1 MILEKLFDFAK
12 NQMELPPGMYS
23 EQKIRW
29 VIDLNLDGTRN
40 GQFVPWGG
48 DTKAN
53 KRGEPIVVPFIGRTV
68 GVKPKLLADSVEYVL
83 GVGRPDS
90 KPDRVA
96 DCHQQFK
103 ALIQKCSAI
112 AQEPKLIAVQ
122 TFLNNW
128 NPNQLSECLPDGFKI
143 EKFDASENMT
153 FRVDGVVLADARMKL
168 KSIEQFWADYTS
180 GADDGAKEPA
190 PIMTCLIT
198 GEPSEV
204 AQRMPVLIKGL
215 IGGQPS
221 GTALVSAN
229 SDPFTSY
236 GLKNSLSSPISRD
249 AAEKFAKALNHLL
262 ADEKTRLYVGS
273 TAYVFWT
280 RKKTEFDPIGFL
292 KAPDS
297 QAVKNLIESP
307 MSGSQVHSDTDDQ
320 FYALSLS
327 ASMARSVVRDW
338 LETTIPNVRENLKRW
353 FIHQKM
359 VDGYGAEG
367 RSFSVYALAASAYR
381 DPSKEMQPTV
391 PTALIRHA
399 LGGGRLPEDLLVKMV
414 RRNRAEQEVTYPR
427 AVLIKLVLISQGKL
441 NMIDMDAL
449 NLNPQLEPQ
458 ENTAYQCGRLLA
470 ELEAIQRTA
479 QGNTNATLVDR
490 YYGAASSTPAKAFAP
505 LMRGVQNHLSKLR
518 KNSPGLYKL
527 CDQHLEEIM
536 SNFPEKKFPSTL
548 AMREQAIFSLGYY
561 HQRAANRAAI
571 AKAKADKAEKAAE
584 KATPNQLG
592 SSIDSPSP

>member
-12 NQMELPPGMYS
+12 EQMVLPPVMYS
-23 EQKIRW
+23 DQKIRW
-29 VIDLNLDGTRN
+29 LIDLNLDGTLK
-40 GQFVPWGG
+40 GKFVPWGG
-48 DTKAN
+48 ETKAN
-53 KRGEPIVVPFIGRTV
+53 KRGESTVVPFVGRTV

-83 GVGRPDS
+83 GVGRADS
-90 KPDRVA
+90 KPERVS

-103 ALIQKCSAI
+103 ALIRKCSAI
-112 AQEPKLIAVQ
+112 TQEPKLVAVQ
-122 TFLNNW
+122 TFLDNW
-128 NPNQLSECLPDGFKI
+128 NPSQLNECLPDGFKI
-143 EKFDASENMT
+143 DKFDPSENIT
-153 FRVDGVVLADARMKL
+153 FRVNGVVLADARMQIKP
-168 KSIEQFWADYTS
+168 IEQFWADYTS
-180 GADDGAKEPA
+180 GADDTEKEPA

-198 GEPSEV
+198 GQEAEV

-262 ADEKTRLYVGS
+262 ADDQSRLYVGS

-292 KAPDS
+292 KAPDP

-307 MSGSQVHSDTDDQ
+307 MSGSQVYSDTDDQ

-338 LETTIPNVRENLKRW
+338 LETTIPKVRDNLKQW

-359 VDGYGAEG
+359 VDSYGAEG
-367 RSFSVYALAASAYR
+367 RSLSVYALAASAYR
-381 DPSKEMQPTV
+381 DASKEMQPTV

-399 LGGGRLPEDLLVKMV
+399 LSGGRLPDDLLVKVV

-441 NMIDMDAL
+441 NMVDMDAL
-449 NLNPQLEPQ
+449 NPNPPLSSP
-458 ENTAYQCGRLLA
+458 ENAAYHCGRLLA
-470 ELEAIQRTA
+470 ELEAIQKTA
-479 QGNTNATLVDR
+479 QGNINATLVDR

-505 LMRGVQNHLSKLR
+505 LMRGVQTHLSKLR

-527 CDQHLEEIM
+527 CDQNLEEIM
-536 SNFPEKKFPSTL
+536 SNFHERKFPSTL
-548 AMREQAIFSLGYY
+548 VMSDQAIFALGYY

-571 AKAKADKAEKAAE
+571 AKAKADKAEKAAA
-584 KATPNQLG
+584 ATV
-592 SSIDSPSP
+592 

>member
-12 NQMELPPGMYS
+12 EQMVLPPVMYS

-29 VIDLNLDGTRN
+29 LIDLNLDGTLK

-53 KRGEPIVVPFIGRTV
+53 KRGEPTVVPFIGRTV

-83 GVGRPDS
+83 GVGRAES

-122 TFLNNW
+122 TFLDNW

-143 EKFDASENMT
+143 DKFDPSENIT
-153 FRVDGVVLADARMKL
+153 FRVDGVVLADARMQIKL
-168 KSIEQFWADYTS
+168 IEQFWADYTS
-180 GADDGAKEPA
+180 GADDAEKEPA

-198 GEPSEV
+198 GQEAEV

-262 ADEKTRLYVGS
+262 ADERTRLYVGS

-307 MSGSQVHSDTDDQ
+307 MSGSQVYSDTDDQ

-338 LETTIPNVRENLKRW
+338 LETTIPRVRDNLKKW

-367 RSFSVYALAASAYR
+367 RSLSVYTLAASAYR

-399 LGGGRLPEDLLVKMV
+399 LSGGRLPDDLLVKVV

-441 NMIDMDAL
+441 NMTEMDAL
-449 NLNPQLEPQ
+449 NLNSPLTPP
-458 ENTAYQCGRLLA
+458 ENAAYHCGRLLA
-470 ELEAIQRTA
+470 ELEAIQKTA
-479 QGNTNATLVDR
+479 QGNINATLVDR

-505 LMRGVQNHLSKLR
+505 LMRGVQTHLSKLR

-536 SNFPEKKFPSTL
+536 LNFHDNKFPSTL
-548 AMREQAIFSLGYY
+548 AMSDQAIFALGYY

-584 KATPNQLG
+584 KATV
-592 SSIDSPSP
+592 

>member
-1 MILEKLFDFAK
+1 MILEKLYDFALE
-12 NQMELPPGMYS
+12 QMTLPPRNYRG
-23 EQKIRW
+23 IAVRW
-29 VIDLNLDGTRN
+29 LIDLQMDGTLL
-40 GQFVPWGG
+40 GFVPWS
-48 DTKAN
+48 D
-53 KRGEPIVVPFIGRTV
+53 
-68 GVKPKLLADSVEYVL
+68 GVKPKQGKIIIAPYMKRAGVKPNPQLLVDNGEYIL
-83 GVGRPDS
+83 GIVRAKSDPERAR
-90 KPDRVA
+90 K
-96 DCHQQFK
+96 CHESFK
-103 ALIQKCSAI
+103 Q
-112 AQEPKLIAVQ
+112 LIATSYEKTQAPQLQGVIR
-122 TFLNNW
+122 FLNDWHPEGNLDIL
-128 NPNQLSECLPDGFKI
+128 PNGFMP
-143 EKFDASENMT
+143 EDNLT
-153 FRVDGVVLADARMKL
+153 FRVDGLVLADQNANL
-168 KSIEQFWADYTS
+168 HQIENFWGIYTS
-180 GADDGAKEPA
+180 GEDEDEDQTTLP
-190 PIMTCLIT
+190 MMQCLVT
-198 GEPSEV
+198 GEISTV
-204 AQRMPVLIKGL
+204 TRRMPESIRGL
-215 IGGQPS
+215 RGGQPS
-221 GTALVSAN
+221 GTEIVSAN
-229 SDPFTSY
+229 KKPFTSY
-236 GLKNSLSSPISRD
+236 GLENSLTSPISRN

-262 ADEKTRLYVGS
+262 SDDHTRLDVGS

-280 RKKTEFDPIGFL
+280 RKKTEFSPIGFL

-307 MSGSQVHSDTDDQ
+307 MSGSQVHSNADDQ

-399 LGGGRLPEDLLVKMV
+399 LGGGRLPEDLLVKIV

-441 NMIDMDAL
+441 NMIDMDVL
-449 NLNPQLEPQ
+449 NPNPQLEPQ

-470 ELEAIQRTA
+470 ELEAIQKTA

-527 CDQHLEEIM
+527 CDQQLEEIM

-571 AKAKADKAEKAAE
+571 AKAKSDKAEKAAE
-584 KATPNQLG
+584 KATP
-592 SSIDSPSP
+592 

>member
-1 MILEKLFDFAK
+1 MILTQLREFAQT
-12 NQMELPPGMYS
+12 QMTLPPVMYS

-29 VIDLNLDGTRN
+29 LIDLNLDGTLR
-40 GQFVPWGG
+40 GKFVPWGG

-53 KRGEPIVVPFIGRTV
+53 KRGESTTVPFIGRTV

-90 KPDRVA
+90 KPERVA

-103 ALIQKCSAI
+103 ALLQRCIEVS
-112 AQEPKLIAVQ
+112 QEPKLEAVQ
-122 TFLNNW
+122 IFLDHW
-128 NPNQLSECLPDGFKI
+128 HPNQLNDCLPDGFKI
-143 EKFDASENMT
+143 DKFDPSENIT
-153 FRVDGVVLADARMKL
+153 FRVDGVVLADSRMQL

-180 GADDGAKEPA
+180 GSDDTEKEPV

-198 GEPSEV
+198 GEESEV

-262 ADEKTRLYVGS
+262 ANERTRLYVGS

-280 RKKTEFDPIGFL
+280 RKKTEFNPISFL
-292 KAPDS
+292 KAPDP

-320 FYALSLS
+320 FYALCLS

-338 LETTIPNVRENLKRW
+338 IETTIPNVRENLKKW

-399 LGGGRLPEDLLVKMV
+399 LSGGRLPDDLLVKVV

-427 AVLIKLVLISQGKL
+427 AVLIKLVLISQGKT
-441 NMIDMDAL
+441 NMTEMDML
-449 NLNPQLEPQ
+449 NLNPQLTPK
-458 ENTAYQCGRLLA
+458 ENAAYHCGRLLA
-470 ELEAIQRTA
+470 ELEAIQKTA
-479 QGNTNATLVDR
+479 QGNINATLVDR

-505 LMRGVQNHLSKLR
+505 LMRGVQTHLSKLR

-527 CDQHLEEIM
+527 CDQQLEEIM
-536 SNFPEKKFPSTL
+536 SNFQNRKFPSTL
-548 AMREQAIFSLGYY
+548 AMSDQAIFALGYY

-571 AKAKADKAEKAAE
+571 AKAKADKASKAAAD
-584 KATPNQLG
+584 KVTV
-592 SSIDSPSP
+592 

>member
-1 MILEKLFDFAK
+1 MILEELFKFAHE
-12 NQMELPPGMYS
+12 QMVLPPVMYG

-29 VIDLNLDGTRN
+29 LIDLDAAGNLKGK
-40 GQFVPWGG
+40 FVPWGG
-48 DTKAN
+48 DTKAT
-53 KRGEPIVVPFIGRTV
+53 KRGNPTVVPHVGRTV
-68 GVKPKLLADSVEYVL
+68 GVKPKLLADSAEYVL

-96 DCHQQFK
+96 DCHTQFK
-103 ALIQKCSAI
+103 ALIQRSAEI
-112 AQEPKLIAVQ
+112 SKEVKLTAVQ
-122 TFLNNW
+122 NFLNDW
-128 NPNQLSECLPDGFKI
+128 NPIQLNDCLPDGFKL
-143 EKFDASENMT
+143 EKFDPSENIT
-153 FRVDGVVLADARMKL
+153 FRVDGVVIADANAGI

-180 GADDGAKEPA
+180 GADDAEKEPA
-190 PIMTCLIT
+190 PIMTCLVT
-198 GEPSEV
+198 GELSEV

-262 ADEKTRLYVGS
+262 ADDRSRLYVGS

-280 RKKTEFDPIGFL
+280 RQKTEFDPIGYL
-292 KAPDS
+292 KAPDP

-307 MSGSQVHSDTDDQ
+307 MSGSQVHSNTDDQ

-338 LETTIPNVRENLKRW
+338 LETTIPAVRENLKKW

-359 VDGYGAEG
+359 VDGYGIEV
-367 RSFSVYALAASAYR
+367 RSFSIYTLAASAYR
-381 DPSKEMQPTV
+381 DPGKEMQPTV

-399 LGGGRLPEDLLVKMV
+399 LNGTRLPDDLLIKLV
-414 RRNRAEQEVTYPR
+414 RRNRAEQDITYPR
-427 AVLIKLVLISQGKL
+427 AVLIKLILISQGKL
-441 NMIDMDAL
+441 NMTDMDT
-449 NLNPQLEPQ
+449 LNPQPQ
-458 ENTAYQCGRLLA
+458 LKGIDNTAYHCGRLLA
-470 ELEAIQRTA
+470 ELEAIQKTA

-490 YYGAASSTPAKAFAP
+490 YYGSASSTPARAFAP

-518 KNSPGLYKL
+518 KNSPGLHKL
-527 CDQHLEEIM
+527 REEQLENIM
-536 SNFPEKKFPSTL
+536 LNFVDGTFPNTL
-548 AMREQAIFSLGYY
+548 SMSHQAIFALGYY

-571 AKAKADKAEKAAE
+571 TKAKADKAEKA
-584 KATPNQLG
+584 TL
-592 SSIDSPSP
+592 

>member
-1 MILEKLFDFAK
+1 MILEKLFEFATDNERMK
-12 NQMELPPGMYS
+12 LPPIMYS

-29 VIDLNLDGTRN
+29 LIDLNMDGTLKGR
-40 GQFVPWGG
+40 FIPWGG

-53 KRGEPIVVPFIGRTV
+53 KRGEPTVVPFIGRTV

-83 GVGRPDS
+83 GVGRPES
-90 KPDRVA
+90 KPERVSE
-96 DCHQQFK
+96 CHQQFK
-103 ALIQKCSAI
+103 ALLQKCI
-112 AQEPKLIAVQ
+112 ETTQEPKLNAIQV
-122 TFLNNW
+122 FLNNW
-128 NPNQLSECLPDGFKI
+128 NPVQLSDCLPDGFKI
-143 EKFDASENMT
+143 DKFDPSENIT
-153 FRVDGVVLADARMKL
+153 FRVEGVVLADARVQIR
-168 KSIEQFWADYTS
+168 SIEQFWANCTS
-180 GADDGAKEPA
+180 GADDTEKEPA

-198 GEPSEV
+198 GQEAEV
-204 AQRMPVLIKGL
+204 SQRMPVLIKGL

-236 GLKNSLSSPISRD
+236 GLKNSLTSPISRD

-262 ADEKTRLYVGS
+262 ADDRSRLYVGS

-280 RKKTEFDPIGFL
+280 REKTEFNPIGFL
-292 KAPDS
+292 KAPDP

-307 MSGSQVHSDTDDQ
+307 LSGSQVHSNTDEQ

-338 LETTIPNVRENLKRW
+338 LETTIPAVRENLRKW

-359 VDGYGAEG
+359 VDGYGAEA
-367 RSFSVYALAASAYR
+367 RSFSVYTLAASVYR
-381 DPSKEMQPTV
+381 DPGKEMQPTV
-391 PTALIRHA
+391 TTALIRHS
-399 LGGGRLPEDLLVKMV
+399 LNGTRLPDDLLIKLV
-414 RRNRAEQEVTYPR
+414 RRNRAEQDITYPR

-441 NMIDMDAL
+441 NMTDMDAL
-449 NLNPQLEPQ
+449 NPNPQLEGVD
-458 ENTAYQCGRLLA
+458 NAAYHCGRLLA

-490 YYGAASSTPAKAFAP
+490 YYGSASSTPAKAFAP

-527 CDQHLEEIM
+527 CDQRLEEIM
-536 SNFPEKKFPSTL
+536 LNFPEKRFPSTL
-548 AMREQAIFSLGYY
+548 TMSHQAIFSLGYY

-571 AKAKADKAEKAAE
+571 AQAAADKATAKA
-584 KATPNQLG
+584 N
-592 SSIDSPSP
+592 S

>member
-1 MILEKLFDFAK
+1 MILKQLTEYADT
-12 NQMELPPGMYS
+12 QMTLPPVMYS

-29 VIDLNLDGTRN
+29 LIDLNLDGTLV
-40 GQFVPWGG
+40 GKFVPWGG
-48 DTKAN
+48 DSKAN
-53 KRGEPIVVPFIGRTV
+53 KRGEPIVVPFVGRTV
-68 GVKPKLLADSVEYVL
+68 GVKPKLLADSIEYVL

-90 KPDRVA
+90 KPERVA

-103 ALIQKCSAI
+103 ALLQKCFEI
-112 AQEPKLIAVQ
+112 THEPKLDAVRV
-122 TFLNNW
+122 FLTNW
-128 NPNQLSECLPDGFKI
+128 HPRQLADCLPTSFKI
-143 EKFDASENMT
+143 DKFDSSENIT
-153 FRVDGVVLADARMKL
+153 FRVDGVVIADARAQI
-168 KSIEQFWADYTS
+168 KSIEQFWADLTS
-180 GADDGAKEPA
+180 GSDDAEKEPA

-198 GEPSEV
+198 GEVTEV

-262 ADEKTRLYVGS
+262 ADNSSRLYVGS

-292 KAPDS
+292 KDPDP

-307 MSGSQVHSDTDDQ
+307 LSGSQVHSDTDDQ

-338 LETTIPNVRENLKRW
+338 LETTIPNVRENLKQW
-353 FIHQKM
+353 FINQRM
-359 VDGYGAEG
+359 VDGYGIEV
-367 RSFSVYALAASAYR
+367 RSFSVYTLAASVYR

-391 PTALIRHA
+391 PTVLIRHA
-399 LGGGRLPEDLLVKMV
+399 LNGARLPDDLLVKLV
-414 RRNRAEQEVTYPR
+414 RRNRAEQDITYPR
-427 AVLIKLVLISQGKL
+427 AVLIKLILISQGKL
-441 NMIDMDAL
+441 NMTDMDAL
-449 NLNPQLEPQ
+449 NPNPQLEGVD
-458 ENTAYQCGRLLA
+458 NAAYHCGRLLA
-470 ELEAIQRTA
+470 ELEAIQRAA

-490 YYGAASSTPAKAFAP
+490 YYGSASSTPAKAFAP

-518 KNSPGLYKL
+518 KNSPGIYKL
-527 CDQHLEEIM
+527 CDQRLEEIM
-536 SNFPEKKFPSTL
+536 LNFPEKRLPNTL
-548 AMREQAIFSLGYY
+548 AMGHQAIFSLGYY
-561 HQRAANRAAI
+561 HQRAANRAEI
-571 AKAKADKAEKAAE
+571 AKAKADKEAAKLKA
-584 KATPNQLG
+584 
-592 SSIDSPSP
+592 

>member
-1 MILEKLFDFAK
+1 MILEKLFDFANDSERMK
-12 NQMELPPGMYS
+12 LPPRMYGK
-23 EQKIRW
+23 QKIRW
-29 VIDLNLDGTRN
+29 VINLNLDGTLQ
-40 GQFVPWGG
+40 GKFVPWGG

-53 KRGEPIVVPFIGRTV
+53 KRGNPIEVPFIGRTV

-83 GVGRPDS
+83 GVGRLDS

-112 AQEPKLIAVQ
+112 VQDPKLVAIQ
-122 TFLNNW
+122 TFLDNW
-128 NPNQLSECLPDGFKI
+128 NPSQLAECLPDGFKI
-143 EKFDASENMT
+143 DKFDPSENMT
-153 FRVDGVVLADARMKL
+153 FCVDGVILADSRERL

-180 GADDGAKEPA
+180 GDDDAEKEPA

-262 ADEKTRLYVGS
+262 ADERTRLYVGS

-297 QAVKNLIESP
+297 QSVKNLIESP
-307 MSGSQVHSDTDDQ
+307 MSGSQVHSNTDDQ

-391 PTALIRHA
+391 PTTLIRHA
-399 LGGGRLPEDLLVKMV
+399 LGGGRLPEDLLVKVV

-449 NLNPQLEPQ
+449 NPNPQLEPQ
-458 ENTAYQCGRLLA
+458 ENVAYQCGRLLA

-527 CDQHLEEIM
+527 CDQQLEEIM

-584 KATPNQLG
+584 KATP
-592 SSIDSPSP
+592 

>member
-1 MILEKLFDFAK
+1 MILEKLFDFA
-12 NQMELPPGMYS
+12 NEQMVLPPVMYS

-29 VIDLNLDGTRN
+29 LIDLNLDGTLK

-53 KRGEPIVVPFIGRTV
+53 KRGEPTVVPFIGRTV

-83 GVGRPDS
+83 GVGCVDS
-90 KPDRVA
+90 KPERVA

-103 ALIQKCSAI
+103 ALIRKCSAI

-122 TFLNNW
+122 TFLDNW
-128 NPNQLSECLPDGFKI
+128 NPSQLSECLPAGFNI
-143 EKFDASENMT
+143 DKFDPSENIT
-153 FRVDGVVLADARMKL
+153 FRVDGVVLADARMQV
-168 KSIEQFWADYTS
+168 KSIETFWADYTS
-180 GADDGAKEPA
+180 GADDTEKEPA
-190 PIMTCLIT
+190 PKMTCLVT
-198 GEPSEV
+198 GDPGVEV
-204 AQRMPVLIKGL
+204 VQRMPVLIKGL

-262 ADEKTRLYVGS
+262 ADERTRLYVGS

-280 RKKTEFDPIGFL
+280 RKNTEFDPISFL
-292 KAPDS
+292 KAPDP

-307 MSGSQVHSDTDDQ
+307 MSGSQVYSDTDNQ

-338 LETTIPNVRENLKRW
+338 LETTIPNVRDNLKKW

-367 RSFSVYALAASAYR
+367 RSLSVYALAASAYR
-381 DPSKEMQPTV
+381 DASKEMQPTV
-391 PTALIRHA
+391 PMALIRHA
-399 LGGGRLPEDLLVKMV
+399 LSGGRLPDDLLVKVV
-414 RRNRAEQEVTYPR
+414 RRNRAEQEITYPR

-441 NMIDMDAL
+441 NMVDMDAL
-449 NLNPQLEPQ
+449 NPNPQLEPP
-458 ENTAYQCGRLLA
+458 ENAAYHCGRLLA
-470 ELEAIQRTA
+470 ELEAIQKTA
-479 QGNTNATLVDR
+479 QGNINATLVDR

-505 LMRGVQNHLSKLR
+505 LMRGVQNHLSTLR
-518 KNSPGLYKL
+518 KKSPGLYKL
-527 CDQHLEEIM
+527 CDQQLEEIM
-536 SNFPEKKFPSTL
+536 LNFHDKKFPSTL
-548 AMREQAIFSLGYY
+548 AMSDQAIFALGYY

-571 AKAKADKAEKAAE
+571 AKAKSDKADKVAAT
-584 KATPNQLG
+584 ATA
-592 SSIDSPSP
+592 

>member
-1 MILEKLFDFAK
+1 MILAQLNEFA
-12 NQMELPPGMYS
+12 NTQMTLPPVMYS

-29 VIDLNLDGTRN
+29 LIDLNLDGTLR
-40 GQFVPWGG
+40 GKFVPWGG
-48 DTKAN
+48 DTKVN
-53 KRGEPIVVPFIGRTV
+53 KRGEPTTVPFVGRTV
-68 GVKPKLLADSVEYVL
+68 GVKPKLLADSAEYVL
-83 GVGRPDS
+83 GVGRSDA
-90 KPDRVA
+90 KPERVA

-103 ALIQKCSAI
+103 ALLQKCI
-112 AQEPKLIAVQ
+112 EVTQEPNLTAVQ
-122 TFLNNW
+122 IFLDHW
-128 NPNQLSECLPDGFKI
+128 HPNQLSECLPEGFKI
-143 EKFDASENMT
+143 DKFDPSENIT
-153 FRVDGVVLADARMKL
+153 FRVDSVVLADSRTQL
-168 KSIEQFWADYTS
+168 KSVEQFWADYTS
-180 GADDGAKEPA
+180 GSNDAAKEPA

-198 GEPSEV
+198 GKESEV

-249 AAEKFAKALNHLL
+249 AAEKFAKALNYLL
-262 ADEKTRLYVGS
+262 ANERTRLYVGS

-280 RKKTEFDPIGFL
+280 RQRTEFNPISFL
-292 KAPDS
+292 KAPDP
-297 QAVKNLIESP
+297 QAIKNLIESP

-338 LETTIPNVRENLKRW
+338 LETTIPNVREHLKQW
-353 FIHQKM
+353 FIHQTM
-359 VDGYGAEG
+359 VDSYGAQG
-367 RSFSVYALAASAYR
+367 RSLSVYALAASAYR

-399 LGGGRLPEDLLVKMV
+399 LGGGRLPDDLLVKVV

-427 AVLIKLVLISQGKL
+427 AVLIKLVLISQGKTNMTEMDTL
-441 NMIDMDAL
+441 NP
-449 NLNPQLEPQ
+449 NPQLTPP
-458 ENTAYQCGRLLA
+458 ENAAYHCGRLLA
-470 ELEAIQRTA
+470 ELEAIQKTA
-479 QGNTNATLVDR
+479 QGNINATLVDR

-505 LMRGVQNHLSKLR
+505 LMRGAQTHLSKLR

-527 CDQHLEEIM
+527 CDQQLEEIM
-536 SNFPEKKFPSTL
+536 LNFQNRKFPSTL
-548 AMREQAIFSLGYY
+548 AMSDQAIFALGYY

-571 AKAKADKAEKAAE
+571 AKAKANKDSKAVADKVTA
-584 KATPNQLG
+584 
-592 SSIDSPSP
+592 

>member
-1 MILEKLFDFAK
+1 MILEKLFEFATDNERMK
-12 NQMELPPGMYS
+12 LPPIMYS

-29 VIDLNLDGTRN
+29 LIDLNMEGTLKGR
-40 GQFVPWGG
+40 FIPWGG

-53 KRGEPIVVPFIGRTV
+53 KRGEPTVVPFIGRTV

-83 GVGRPDS
+83 GVGRPES
-90 KPDRVA
+90 KPERVSE
-96 DCHQQFK
+96 CHQQFK
-103 ALIQKCSAI
+103 ALLQKCI
-112 AQEPKLIAVQ
+112 ETTQEPKLNAIQ
-122 TFLNNW
+122 IFLSNW
-128 NPNQLSECLPDGFKI
+128 NPVQISDCLPDGFKI
-143 EKFDASENMT
+143 DKFDPSENIT
-153 FRVDGVVLADARMKL
+153 FRVEGVVLADARVQIR
-168 KSIEQFWADYTS
+168 SIKQFWADCTS
-180 GADDGAKEPA
+180 GADDTEKEPA

-198 GEPSEV
+198 GQEAEV

-236 GLKNSLSSPISRD
+236 GLKNSLTSPISRD

-262 ADEKTRLYVGS
+262 ADDRSRLYVGS

-280 RKKTEFDPIGFL
+280 LEKTEFNPIGFL
-292 KAPDS
+292 KAPDP

-307 MSGSQVHSDTDDQ
+307 FSGSQVHSDNDEQ

-338 LETTIPNVRENLKRW
+338 LETTIPAVRENLRKW
-353 FIHQKM
+353 FINQKM
-359 VDGYGAEG
+359 VDGYGAEA
-367 RSFSVYALAASAYR
+367 RSFSVYTLAASVYR

-391 PTALIRHA
+391 TTALIRHA
-399 LGGGRLPEDLLVKMV
+399 LNGTRLPDDLLIKLV
-414 RRNRAEQEVTYPR
+414 RRNRAEQDITYPR

-441 NMIDMDAL
+441 NMTDMDAL
-449 NLNPQLEPQ
+449 NPNSKLEDV
-458 ENTAYQCGRLLA
+458 NDAAYHCGRLLA

-490 YYGAASSTPAKAFAP
+490 YYGSASSTPAKAFAP
-505 LMRGVQNHLSKLR
+505 LMRGVQNHLGKLR
-518 KNSPGLYKL
+518 KNSPGIYKL
-527 CDQHLEEIM
+527 CDQRLEEIM
-536 SNFPEKKFPSTL
+536 MNFPEKRFPNTL
-548 AMREQAIFSLGYY
+548 TMSHQAIFSLGYY

-571 AKAKADKAEKAAE
+571 EQAKADKAAAKA
-584 KATPNQLG
+584 NL
-592 SSIDSPSP
+592 